1 MAMTTTTNPSSVADR
16 YITYLNKKLLY
27 VQTDILKLEQFALT
41 AELPAEGSTKTI
53 RFFKPEK
60 AGGGSGQFSATPAI
74 YASPTTTDIIHALT
88 EGTAIANYRENNW
101 TKVDATLKQYG
112 AATKISDIVQLT
124 DAFKPLMQNIE
135 LMGRDAA
142 LHYDT
147 VIRNALVGSTHPDG
161 ATTPLTHGSNGT
173 NGCEIFVSA
182 ADTYVNSG
190 TSSSNFT
197 TTSGLTKA
205 NGKATRLLVVTA
217 ATRLAVNKAP
227 TLKGDGY
234 VCLLPPQVQHDL
246 IRDSDYKTAFQ
257 GTGNSGIFKGQVGQV
272 DGFTFIKAT
281 NPFIEDETYGTYDS
295 VDDDADGFIYT
306 TFFLGAGAY
315 GVPKLSGTS
324 SPLKPQVFINNKP
337 DKSDPLNQFA
347 IAGWKGYYMAMGLD
361 SANIVA
367 ARTKSTFA

>member
-1 MAMTTTTNPSSVADR
+1 MAMTTLTNPSSVADR

-27 VQTDILKLEQFALT
+27 VQTDILKLDQFAIM

-53 RFFKPEK
+53 RFFKPAK
-60 AGGGSGQFSATPAI
+60 AGGGSGQFSAAPGL
-74 YASPTTTDIIHALT
+74 YASPTTTDVVHALT
-88 EGTAIANYRENNW
+88 EGTAIANYRENDW

-124 DAFKPLMQNIE
+124 DAFKPLMQNID

-161 ATTPLTHGSNGT
+161 ATTPLTHSSNGT

-190 TSSSNFT
+190 TSSTNFT
-197 TTSGLTKA
+197 TTSGLSKA
-205 NGKATRLLVVTA
+205 NGKATRLFVVTA

-227 TLKGDGY
+227 LLKGDNY

-257 GTGNSGIFKGQVGQV
+257 GTGNSGIFRGQVGQV

-281 NPFIEDETYGTYDS
+281 NPFIEDETYGTFDS
-295 VDDDADGFIYT
+295 VDDDGDGFIYT

-315 GVPKLSGTS
+315 GVPKLAGTN

-337 DKSDPLNQFA
+337 DKSDPLNQFC

-367 ARTKSTFA
+367 GRTKSTFL